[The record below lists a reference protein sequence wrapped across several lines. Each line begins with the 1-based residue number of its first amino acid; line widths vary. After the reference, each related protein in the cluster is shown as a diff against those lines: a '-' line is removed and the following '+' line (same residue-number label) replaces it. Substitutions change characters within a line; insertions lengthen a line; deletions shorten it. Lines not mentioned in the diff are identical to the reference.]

1 MQVRIQMH
9 KYFFLIIFLI
19 TSISG
24 CSDESSQDTIKFTI
38 YSQGGDHQT
47 FSGNFQINGGSPNT
61 YNSTANSGTTVSYY
75 EKEIS
80 SDDYSENK
88 FETLDISATLSTTT
102 MTNYPTMSI
111 RVYRID
117 KSDNIKKVKE
127 LSTSGQ
133 TQVSLSY
140 KYDEE
145 NSSSS
150 SDSSSSKSSS
160 SSSSE

>member
-1 MQVRIQMH
+1 MKRLSRIL
-9 KYFFLIIFLI
+9 FLAIMLAVAF
-19 TSISG
+19 SVS
-24 CSDESSQDTIKFTI
+24 CSNESSQDTIKFTV
-38 YSQGGDHQT
+38 YSQGGENQI
-47 FSGNFQINGGSPNT
+47 FSGNFQINGDSPNSFS
-61 YNSTANSGTTVSYY
+61 STQNAGTNVSFF
-75 EKEIS
+75 EREIT
-80 SDDYSENK
+80 SDDYTEDK
-88 FETLDISATLSTTT
+88 FETLDISASLNTTPT
-102 MTNYPTMSI
+102 TSYPTMSI

-133 TQVSLSY
+133 TQVTLSY

-150 SDSSSSKSSS
+150 SDSSTSTSSS